1 MRFLLVGLGGCVGSM
16 LRYWASTMVQRLTS
30 ASDFPAGTLTVN
42 VIGCFA
48 IGVLMEL
55 AERRALLTSDAHAL
69 LVIGLLGGFTT
80 FSAFAND
87 TLNAFRAGA
96 PVLAAANVAG
106 SVVLCLSAVWLG
118 RAAGALG
125 H

>member
-1 MRFLLVGLGGCVGSM
+1 MRFVLVGLGGCVGSM
-16 LRYWASTMVQRLTS
+16 LRYWATNTAQRLTPAS
-30 ASDFPAGTLTVN
+30 AFPVGTLTVN

-48 IGVLMEL
+48 IGLLMEL
-55 AERRALLTSDAHAL
+55 AERRALLTPDAHAL

-96 PVLAAANVAG
+96 LLMAAANVAG